1 LELKKTENYKRKE
14 RDKTCSGPNL
24 LLAGPLYSSPR
35 ADQLLHC
42 HYGPACRS
50 SVGAHLLWLPLTYWT
65 HLVSVQSL
73 THPPCARQPCSLTC
87 CLCSTA
93 VWDHTVRFVPIRS
106 LPQQNRHVRWESLG
120 RVYRHGI
127 SRGRCARP
135 GRGLRVVGVQVSPL
149 RPLFPSL
156 SPPLLGTSTTIHPAA
171 AADSREAL

>member
-1 LELKKTENYKRKE
+1 LFWAQSA
-14 RDKTCSGPNL
+14 SGWPTL
-24 LLAGPLYSSPR
+24 LISTRRPAVTLPLRACLSVVRGRAPALAPSDVLDPPR
-35 ADQLLHC
+35 QRPKPHTSAMRAPTLVSL
-42 HYGPACRS
+42 ACR
-50 SVGAHLLWLPLTYWT
+50 
-65 HLVSVQSL
+65 
-73 THPPCARQPCSLTC
+73 
-87 CLCSTA
+87 LCSTA
-93 VWDHTVRFVPIRS
+93 VWDHTVRFVPIRN